1 MIAQQFE
8 ILRQR
13 CVLTSAARLR
23 RSFADRLHQILYLT
37 HRKPLLEDALIYLQL
52 HRRIIYGK
60 QRARMPHIKTLVAQT
75 ELHFGRKPEKAQ
87 KVGYRS
93 TFLADTL
100 TQTFLRKIV
109 ALYQFLECQRYLY
122 RINW

>member
-1 MIAQQFE
+1 
-8 ILRQR
+8 
-13 CVLTSAARLR
+13 
-23 RSFADRLHQILYLT
+23 
-37 HRKPLLEDALIYLQL
+37 
-52 HRRIIYGK
+52 
-60 QRARMPHIKTLVAQT
+60 MPHIKTIVAQT
-75 ELHFGRKPEKAQ
+75 KLHFGRKPEKAQ

-122 RINW
+122 RIKILTLPGLSTVRPCGQLCSGVLRL